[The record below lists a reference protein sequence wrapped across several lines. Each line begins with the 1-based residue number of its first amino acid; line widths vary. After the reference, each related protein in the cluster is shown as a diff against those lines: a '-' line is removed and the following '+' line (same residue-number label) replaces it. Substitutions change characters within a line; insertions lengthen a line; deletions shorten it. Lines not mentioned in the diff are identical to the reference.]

1 MNELQAAERLVSAR
15 YLVASGEARRIRH
28 AADLSL
34 AEMSRVVGVDL
45 STVGRWERRER
56 VPRGAAALKYA
67 ELLERLR
74 ELTVGIG
81 GVAL

>member
-1 MNELQAAERLVSAR
+1 MNELHAAERLASAR
-15 YLVASGEARRIRH
+15 YLVASGQARRIRH

-34 AEMSRVVGVDL
+34 AEVSRVVGVDL

-67 ELLERLR
+67 ELLQRLR
-74 ELTVGIG
+74 ELTDGIG

>member
-1 MNELQAAERLVSAR
+1 MNELRAAERLASAR
-15 YLVASGEARRIRH
+15 DLVASGQARRIRH

-34 AEMSRVVGVDL
+34 AEVSRVVGVDL

-67 ELLERLR
+67 ELLQRLR
-74 ELTVGIG
+74 KLTVGIG